1 MNLDG
6 ITLHSIVRELAEAL
20 QGGQISKIYQLN
32 GRGLYFRIFSGSGP
46 HHLVVT
52 LDGSPRVYL
61 ADTPPAT
68 PDVPTALVMFLRKYY
83 ENGRIASI
91 KQLHLDRIV
100 EIGIDI
106 LDRSG
111 RLAARKIH
119 VELMGKYSNVIFTE
133 NGVILE
139 ALIKTRRD
147 KSALRTIAPKEA
159 YEFPPNF
166 MRMDPFEFSA
176 DELCNMMTAGTDEE
190 LGKWMMRRFNGMS
203 TVVLDELSCMTG
215 LDKNTYLR
223 DLTDAEKHI
232 YARAVAT
239 LGERLQGA
247 RGAYVYCKGQKEILF
262 PLRLQSLAD
271 YDIRYYPYIEE
282 YLKEFQDTR
291 GSLNGEQEYLKKKTG
306 KLIER
311 QIRKMK
317 RIDGELQET
326 GKMDTY
332 KLYGDLLMIY
342 AYEKHDHKKS
352 VTVKN
357 LLSEKQE
364 DIEITLDP
372 SLSMTDNANRY
383 YKKYMKLRNRKQKS
397 AELLAENE
405 KELAY
410 LQSLE
415 YALQTSVT
423 KDELADIKAEMRHV
437 GLLPPAGKEKLK
449 KDSSQQILTLHTD
462 GMEIWIGRNNRQN
475 DFLTTK
481 KARPRD
487 LWFHAK
493 NQPGSHVI
501 LVSHNGTPT
510 AEQIRAAAECAAFY
524 SKGKDSSKVEVD
536 STLVR
541 HVKKPAHA
549 VPGFVI
555 FENQTTYVVEPKK
568 HAELE

>member
-282 YLKEFQDTR
+282 YLKENNILVVRRDTGGGAVYVDSGAVNVCYLIQDNGIFGDFKRTYEPAIKALHELGATAVEQTGR
-291 GSLNGEQEYLKKKTG
+291 NDLTIEGKKVSGAAMTISNGRVYGGFSLLLDVDYDAMEKVLNPNKKKLQSKGIQSVRARVGSIRPYLAPEYQNVTVDEFKNLIICG
-306 KLIER
+306 LMGIEDIKDAKRYELTDEDWAAIEKLADEKYRNWDWNYGKSPRYNYNRDAHLAIGTVDFSLEVEEGRITKAKIYGDFFGKGNVHDVEEKLIGVRVKE
-311 QIRKMK
+311 
-317 RIDGELQET
+317 E
-326 GKMDTY
+326 
-332 KLYGDLLMIY
+332 DLLEALGSIDLTHY
-342 AYEKHDHKKS
+342 FGNVEA
-352 VTVKN
+352 
-357 LLSEKQE
+357 
-364 DIEITLDP
+364 
-372 SLSMTDNANRY
+372 
-383 YKKYMKLRNRKQKS
+383 
-397 AELLAENE
+397 
-405 KELAY
+405 KELVD
-410 LQSLE
+410 L
-415 YALQTSVT
+415 
-423 KDELADIKAEMRHV
+423 
-437 GLLPPAGKEKLK
+437 
-449 KDSSQQILTLHTD
+449 IL
-462 GMEIWIGRNNRQN
+462 
-475 DFLTTK
+475 
-481 KARPRD
+481 
-487 LWFHAK
+487 
-493 NQPGSHVI
+493 S
-501 LVSHNGTPT
+501 
-510 AEQIRAAAECAAFY
+510 
-524 SKGKDSSKVEVD
+524 
-536 STLVR
+536 
-541 HVKKPAHA
+541 
-549 VPGFVI
+549 
-555 FENQTTYVVEPKK
+555 
-568 HAELE
+568 